1 MLWEIKVL
9 LKLQPYVQK
18 SVASRPFPKLA
29 YKFFGPYQI
38 MERIGKVA
46 YCLQLPEGSL
56 IHPVFL
62 ISQLWEYRDDYS
74 PVYADLPAI
83 PELDALDTVPEQ
95 VLDRGMLKKGNA
107 AVIQVLIKWTHLP
120 SDAATWEDWD
130 VLVAHFPAMLAWG
143 QASSPPGGVVTTTVA
158 P

>member
-1 MLWEIKVL
+1 
-9 LKLQPYVQK
+9 
-18 SVASRPFPKLA
+18 
-29 YKFFGPYQI
+29 
-38 MERIGKVA
+38 
-46 YCLQLPEGSL
+46 
-56 IHPVFL
+56 
-62 ISQLWEYRDDYS
+62 
-74 PVYADLPAI
+74 
-83 PELDALDTVPEQ
+83 LDALDTVPEQ

-130 VLVAHFPAMLAWG
+130 VLVARFPAMLAWG